1 MIAADCYVFNNY
13 RYLNYTYNIHYLF
26 LVPKSETN
34 KVKGSG
40 WFSDWMKS
48 AYSNYQAAQVM
59 AADDCP
65 PPEPPDST
73 L

>member
-1 MIAADCYVFNNY
+1 
-13 RYLNYTYNIHYLF
+13 LF